1 MRERKSCQYAS
12 APERMRAV
20 VWLSP
25 CGMGSA
31 ATTTLPEAVADM
43 PSAYSWPATLI
54 TGSSLRCAEV
64 SRLAESGPWS
74 GMAASPLAFVEPGNQ
89 AGRA

>member
-1 MRERKSCQYAS
+1 
-12 APERMRAV
+12 MRAV

-31 ATTTLPEAVADM
+31 ATTTLPEAVAAM

-54 TGSSLRCAEV
+54 TGSSLRCAAE
-64 SRLAESGPWS
+64 SRLAESGPVQRDRRS
-74 GMAASPLAFVEPGNQ
+74 LLAFVQPRKQ
-89 AGRA
+89 RGRA